1 MGEGLSQRWSLADA
15 KAIYDRLRHAAAYY
29 AVLPDDTLEA
39 SGLTR
44 EGTREWARKLFD
56 AADIID
62 EVWVQRMSEA
72 D

>member
-1 MGEGLSQRWSLADA
+1 MSEGLSQRWSLADA
-15 KAIYDRLRHAAAYY
+15 KAIYDRLRSAAAYY

-39 SGLTR
+39 AGLTR
-44 EGTREWARKLFD
+44 EGTHDWARRLFD

-62 EVWVQRMSEA
+62 EVWVQRLPPE